1 MDFRPYLRRH
11 LPPLM
16 VAREAEI
23 VEELAQHLEEIY
35 REAIDQGLS
44 HDEAWSCAMAAVPT
58 STEVSTTELATMTKP
73 TIMTAFREM
82 RAAINA
88 RLALRALFKFPFVT
102 VVAIISLAL
111 GIGANT
117 AVFSLFNQW
126 LLQPLPVLEPDR
138 LVNLSAVGPKQGPR
152 SCSMAGRCDI
162 VFSYPMFRDLER
174 LQTPFTA
181 LAAHRYVNANLTSR
195 GQTTIG
201 GAMLVSGGYF
211 TALRLAPALGRL
223 LDSNDDRVVGES
235 PVAVLSHGYWQTAF
249 GARADVMGETIDRQR
264 PDLDDRGRGAGRI
277 PGHDDR
283 VATGSIRADHACAG
297 RCSRDAR
304 RMPRTAAATGS
315 ICSRG

>member
-35 REAIDQGLS
+35 REAIDDGLS
-44 HDEAWSCAMAAVPT
+44 HDEAWSRAMAAVPT

-73 TIMTAFREM
+73 TIMTAIGMAIREI

-126 LLQPLPVLEPDR
+126 LLQPLPVPEPDR
-138 LVNLSAVGPKQGPR
+138 LVNLSARGPE
-152 SCSMAGRCDI
+152 AGTAI
-162 VFSYPMFRDLER
+162 VRPGRRLRHR
-174 LQTPFTA
+174 LQ
-181 LAAHRYVNANLTSR
+181 LSDVSR
-195 GQTTIG
+195 
-201 GAMLVSGGYF
+201 S
-211 TALRLAPALGRL
+211 R
-223 LDSNDDRVVGES
+223 
-235 PVAVLSHGYWQTAF
+235 
-249 GARADVMGETIDRQR
+249 ARADAVHGARRASSYRRQR
-264 PDLDDRGRGAGRI
+264 SAE
-277 PGHDDR
+277 PG
-283 VATGSIRADHACAG
+283 
-297 RCSRDAR
+297 AR
-304 RMPRTAAATGS
+304 RRQHAEQPASRRASPRTAPNSPSRSRSRLCRSAA
-315 ICSRG
+315 RR